1 MTLDKTGYEQ
11 KSGEKTNVFA
21 ELSGTHHNPV
31 GHNEA
36 ANRLIDVS
44 LGLGGLVSAAIA
56 AAGEVGALE
65 MELELGE
72 LQELRRAVL
81 ASSRRSW
88 RTV

>member
-1 MTLDKTGYEQ
+1 LILDKTGYEQ

-21 ELSGTHHNPV
+21 GLSCTHHNPV
-31 GHNEA
+31 DHCEA
-36 ANRLIDVS
+36 ANRLIDVLLV
-44 LGLGGLVSAAIA
+44 LGDLVSAAIA

-81 ASSRRSW
+81 VSSRRSW